1 MNVEH
6 GRDVNIYNGNNV
18 LIAASKSC
26 SIHKTVELIEVAN
39 PSNSKAKKYIT
50 GRTSWNISM
59 NHLMTTSKGGIPL
72 VDSSYTITYK
82 VGSTSVFTGTA
93 ICTEAEITSTVG
105 NLSQGS
111 IKFQG
116 DGELS
121 EVSS

>member
-1 MNVEH
+1 MSVIH
-6 GRDVNIYNGNNV
+6 GRNVNIYNGNNA
-18 LIAASKSC
+18 LIAAAKSC
-26 SIHKTVELIEVAN
+26 TIHKTVEMIEVAN
-39 PSNSKAKKYIT
+39 PSNNKAKKYIT
-50 GRTSWNISM
+50 GRTSWTISLS
-59 NHLMTTSKGGIPL
+59 HLVTTNKGGIPM

-82 VGSTSVFTGTA
+82 VDSTSVFTGTA